1 MMRQTGGTAVA
12 AISTRASPFCRAM
25 AIACGGGMIPSC
37 VPSSSMTRTSRT
49 LMRSLTRVRSSR
61 RGLRSKAITTSYL
74 TCGGQACFGFTLG
87 GDFGQRLADEFL
99 HAARAE
105 IAAGA
110 APHRHGPFGGFA
122 IPGHQHVGNLLELRL
137 ADLISNLFLAVVEL
151 GPQPRRGQPRPHC
164 LGRGGVT
171 VGNRDALALHRREPQ
186 RERARIVLDQDRDEP
201 LEA

>member
-12 AISTRASPFCRAM
+12 AISTRSSPFPRAM

-105 IAAGA
+105 ITAGA
-110 APHRHGPFGGFA
+110 APHGHGPLGGFA
-122 IPGHQHVGNLLELRL
+122 IPRHQHVGNLLELRL

-151 GPQPRRGQPRPHC
+151 GPQPRRGQPRPPRPAAPAPSRHRPRD
-164 LGRGGVT
+164 GRQSG
-171 VGNRDALALHRREPQ
+171 
-186 RERARIVLDQDRDEP
+186 
-201 LEA
+201 